1 LFGYQITAGT
11 SVATAHIGGGAALLL
26 ERQPSLKPAE
36 IRAILMT
43 TAKPLGS
50 SGQRRR
56 SGERLSRRDVTEF
69 KPAGKSPR
77 RGSKAMRTSR

>member
-1 LFGYQITAGT
+1 M
-11 SVATAHIGGGAALLL
+11 ATAHISGVAALLL

-50 SGQRRR
+50 SGQRSEFGAGLANAYRAAT
-56 SGERLSRRDVTEF
+56 SPNLSPQAKAHGEEA
-69 KPAGKSPR
+69 KQ
-77 RGSKAMRTSR
+77 